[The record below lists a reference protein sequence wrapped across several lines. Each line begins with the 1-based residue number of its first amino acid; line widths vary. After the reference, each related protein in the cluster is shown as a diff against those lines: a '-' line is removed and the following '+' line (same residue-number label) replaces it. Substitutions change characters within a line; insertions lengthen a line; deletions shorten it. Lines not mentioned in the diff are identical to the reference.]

1 MISRHVQSLVPTTF
15 DKLVK
20 MGEWEEFGEKITDD
34 TYRERM
40 QRVKK
45 KIAEDGLDAL
55 FDFADCYRMSNVRWL
70 VDYRTIDGV
79 YPQPMLLYITAD
91 ENEKPIFFLPKSE
104 MESAARA
111 SKMHLFGN
119 DIREIRADLPKLLQ
133 EKRGSLK
140 RVGIC
145 GYSFMDLEIYL
156 PIREGLPDAE
166 IKSSMIVEGF
176 KAVKTEAELNSMRRA
191 GRCTNAGFQMIYDAL
206 EPGITELELTSLCYA
221 AMFAHG
227 AHAIAYDIMIQS
239 GENTQVLFRR
249 PTNRVI
255 QDGDII
261 LADVGCR
268 VNDWSADYARTYAL
282 GNVKPLHKDLMEKCT
297 IGFEQGLNRIHAGMN
312 GADAD
317 RIIKEEY
324 RKLGVEK
331 YLYEVSEGRTGAHA
345 TGMDPEEE
353 VPIIGTAGKGLT
365 YVENHTFAYELSLII
380 PNEVGVRTED
390 QIVVRKDGLEPLGN
404 FRRYLYK

>member
-1 MISRHVQSLVPTTF
+1 MISRRVLDLVPGTFDSLVSR
-15 DKLVK
+15 
-20 MGEWEEFGEKITDD
+20 GEFEAFGESISDATYQDRLQKVRNEITK
-34 TYRERM
+34 
-40 QRVKK
+40 Q
-45 KIAEDGLDAL
+45 GLDAL
-55 FDFADCYRMSNVRWL
+55 FVFADCYRMSNARWL

-79 YPQPMLLYITAD
+79 YPQPMLLYITVD
-91 ENEKPIFFLPKSE
+91 ENPIFFLPKSE

-111 SKMHLFGN
+111 SKMHLFGG
-119 DIREIRADLPKLLQ
+119 DIREIRADLKPLLAQ
-133 EKRGSLK
+133 KRSSLK
-140 RVGIC
+140 RLGIS

-156 PIREGLPDAE
+156 PIKEGLPDTKIE
-166 IKSSMIVEGF
+166 PSMIIETF

-191 GRCTNAGFQMIYDAL
+191 ARCTNAGFQMIYDAL

-221 AMFAHG
+221 AMFANG

-239 GENTQVLFRR
+239 GPNTQVLFLR

-282 GNVKPLHKDLMEKCT
+282 GKVKPHHKDLMEKCT
-297 IGFEQGLNRIHAGMN
+297 IGFEQGLNKICAGMN

-324 RKLGVEK
+324 RKLGVEQF
-331 YLYEVSEGRTGAHA
+331 LYEVSEGRTGAHA

-353 VPIIGTAGKGLT
+353 IPIIGTAGADQT

-380 PNEVGVRTED
+380 PNDVGVRTED

>member
-1 MISRHVQSLVPTTF
+1 MISEYVYKQVPQTF
-15 DKLVK
+15 DRLVRQ
-20 MGEWEEFGEKITDD
+20 GEFEEFGEAITDA
-34 TYRERM
+34 TYHERL
-40 QRVKK
+40 QRVKNK
-45 KIAEDGLDAL
+45 VSEDGLDGL
-55 FDFADCYRMSNVRWL
+55 FIFADCYRMSNARWL

-79 YPQPMLLYITAD
+79 YPQPMLLFVTAND
-91 ENEKPIFFLPKSE
+91 NPIFFLPKSE
-104 MESAARA
+104 IESAQRA
-111 SKMHLFGN
+111 SKMHLFGG
-119 DIREIRADLPKLLQ
+119 DIREIRADLKPLLN

-140 RVGIC
+140 KVGIC
-145 GYSFMDLEIYL
+145 GYTFMDLEIYL
-156 PIREGLPDAE
+156 PIREGLPDAD
-166 IKSSMIVEGF
+166 IKPSMIVENF

-191 GRCTNAGFQMIYDAL
+191 ARCTNAGFQMIYDAL

-221 AMFAHG
+221 AMFANG

-255 QDGDII
+255 KDGDII

-282 GNVKPLHKDLMEKCT
+282 GKVKPAHKDLMEKCT
-297 IGFEQGLNRIHAGMN
+297 IGFEQGLNKIYAGMN
-312 GADAD
+312 GAEAD
-317 RIIKEEY
+317 RVIKEEY
-324 RKLGVEK
+324 RKLGVEQ

-353 VPIIGTAGKGLT
+353 VPIIGTAGADQV

-380 PNEVGVRTED
+380 PNDVGVRTED
-390 QIVVRKDGLEPLGN
+390 QIVIRKDGMEPLGN

>member
-1 MISRHVQSLVPTTF
+1 MISENVYKQIPQTF
-15 DKLVK
+15 DRLVRQ
-20 MGEWEEFGEKITDD
+20 GEFEAFGETVPDS
-34 TYRERM
+34 TYHERM
-40 QRVKK
+40 QRVRA

-55 FDFADCYRMSNVRWL
+55 FVFADCYRMSNARWL

-79 YPQPMLLYITAD
+79 YPQPMLLYISPN
-91 ENEKPIFFLPKSE
+91 ENPIFFLPLSE
-104 MESAARA
+104 IESAQRA
-111 SKMHLFGN
+111 SKMRLFGG
-119 DIREIRADLPKLLQ
+119 DIREIRADLPPFIK

-145 GYSFMDLEIYL
+145 GYTFMDLEIYL

-166 IKSSMIVEGF
+166 IKQSMIVENF

-191 GRCTNAGFQMIYDAL
+191 ARCTNAGFQMIYDAL

-221 AMFAHG
+221 AMFANG

-239 GENTQVLFRR
+239 GENTQVLFLR

-255 QDGDII
+255 RDGDII

-268 VNDWSADYARTYAL
+268 VNDWSADYARTYAF
-282 GNVKPLHKDLMEKCT
+282 GNVKPAYKDLMEKCT
-297 IGFEQGLNRIHAGMN
+297 IGFEQGLNKICAGMN

-317 RIIKEEY
+317 RVIKEEY
-324 RKLGVEK
+324 RKLGVDK
-331 YLYEVSEGRTGAHA
+331 YFYEVSEGRTGAHA

-353 VPIIGTAGKGLT
+353 VPIIGTAGKDQV
-365 YVENHTFAYELSLII
+365 YVEGHTFAYELSLII
-380 PNEVGVRTED
+380 PGEVGVRTED
-390 QIVVRKDGLEPLGN
+390 QIVIRKDGMEPLGN

>member
-1 MISRHVQSLVPTTF
+1 
-15 DKLVK
+15 
-20 MGEWEEFGEKITDD
+20 
-34 TYRERM
+34 
-40 QRVKK
+40 
-45 KIAEDGLDAL
+45 
-55 FDFADCYRMSNVRWL
+55 
-70 VDYRTIDGV
+70 
-79 YPQPMLLYITAD
+79 
-91 ENEKPIFFLPKSE
+91 
-104 MESAARA
+104 
-111 SKMHLFGN
+111 MHLFGG
-119 DIREIRADLPKLLQ
+119 DIREIRADLKPLLKQ
-133 EKRGSLK
+133 KRSSLK
-140 RVGIC
+140 RVGIS

-156 PIREGLPDAE
+156 PIKEGLPDTKIE
-166 IKSSMIVEGF
+166 SSMIIETF

-191 GRCTNAGFQMIYDAL
+191 ARCTNAGFQMIYDAL

-221 AMFAHG
+221 AMFANG

-239 GENTQVLFRR
+239 GPNTQVLFLR

-282 GNVKPLHKDLMEKCT
+282 GKVKPHHKDLMEKCT
-297 IGFEQGLNRIHAGMN
+297 IGFEQGLNKICAGMN

-317 RIIKEEY
+317 RVIKEEY
-324 RKLGVEK
+324 RKLGVEQF
-331 YLYEVSEGRTGAHA
+331 LYEVSEGRTGAHA

-353 VPIIGTAGKGLT
+353 IPIIGTAGADQT

-380 PNEVGVRTED
+380 PNDVGVRTED

>member
-1 MISRHVQSLVPTTF
+1 MISSRVLDIIPSTFDSLVR
-15 DKLVK
+15 L
-20 MGEWEEFGEKITDD
+20 GEFEAFGEEISDA
-34 TYRERM
+34 TYHDRLKRIRE
-40 QRVKK
+40 
-45 KIAEDGLDAL
+45 KIAAEGLDAL
-55 FDFADCYRMSNVRWL
+55 FVFADCYRMSNARWL

-79 YPQPMLLYITAD
+79 YPQPMLLYITLD
-91 ENEKPIFFLPKSE
+91 ENPVFFLPKSE
-104 MESAARA
+104 IESAHRA
-111 SKMHLFGN
+111 SKMHLFGD
-119 DIREIRADLPKLLQ
+119 DIREIRADLP
-133 EKRGSLK
+133 GFLK
-140 RVGIC
+140 ARKGTLKNLGIS
-145 GYSFMDLEIYL
+145 GYTFMDLEIYL
-156 PIREGLPDAE
+156 PIKEGLPDTE
-166 IKSSMIVEGF
+166 IKPSLILENLKS
-176 KAVKTEAELNSMRRA
+176 VKTEAELNSMRRA
-191 GRCTNAGFQMIYDAL
+191 ARCTNAGFQMIYDAL

-221 AMFAHG
+221 AMFANG

-255 QDGDII
+255 KDGDII

-282 GNVKPLHKDLMEKCT
+282 GNVKPAHKDLMEKCT
-297 IGFEQGLNRIHAGMN
+297 IGFEQGLNKICAGMN

-317 RIIKEEY
+317 RVIKEEY
-324 RKLGVEK
+324 RKLGVEQ

-353 VPIIGTAGKGLT
+353 IPIIGTAGADQV

-390 QIVVRKDGLEPLGN
+390 QIAVRKDGLEPLGN

>member
-1 MISRHVQSLVPTTF
+1 MISRRVLDLVPNTFESLVSR
-15 DKLVK
+15 
-20 MGEWEEFGEKITDD
+20 GEFEAFGETISDATYHDRLQKIRD
-34 TYRERM
+34 EIS
-40 QRVKK
+40 K
-45 KIAEDGLDAL
+45 EGLDAL
-55 FDFADCYRMSNVRWL
+55 FIFADCYRMSNARWL

-79 YPQPMLLYITAD
+79 YPQPMLLYVTLND
-91 ENEKPIFFLPKSE
+91 NPTFFLPKSE

-111 SKMHLFGN
+111 SKMHLFGG
-119 DIREIRADLPKLLQ
+119 DIREIRADMKSFLK
-133 EKRGSLK
+133 EKRASLK
-140 RVGIC
+140 RVGIS
-145 GYSFMDLEIYL
+145 GYTFMDLEIYL
-156 PIREGLPDAE
+156 PIKEGLPDTKIE
-166 IKSSMIVEGF
+166 PSLIVEKL

-191 GRCTNAGFQMIYDAL
+191 ARCTNAGFQMIYDAL

-221 AMFAHG
+221 AMFANG

-239 GENTQVLFRR
+239 GPNTQVLFLR

-282 GNVKPLHKDLMEKCT
+282 GKVKPHHKDLMEKCT
-297 IGFEQGLNRIHAGMN
+297 VGFEQGLNKICAGMN

-317 RIIKEEY
+317 RIIKDEY
-324 RKLGVEK
+324 RKLGVEQ

-353 VPIIGTAGKGLT
+353 IPIIGTAGADQT

-380 PNEVGVRTED
+380 PDDVGVRTED

>member
-1 MISRHVQSLVPTTF
+1 MISSRVLDIIPSTFDSLVRR
-15 DKLVK
+15 
-20 MGEWEEFGEKITDD
+20 GEFEAFGEAISDATYHDRLKRVREKIT
-34 TYRERM
+34 
-40 QRVKK
+40 
-45 KIAEDGLDAL
+45 AEGLDAL
-55 FDFADCYRMSNVRWL
+55 FVFADCYRMSNARWL

-79 YPQPMLLYITAD
+79 YPQPMLLYITLN
-91 ENEKPIFFLPKSE
+91 ENPVFFLPKSE
-104 MESAARA
+104 MESAHRA
-111 SKMHLFGN
+111 SKMHLFGD
-119 DIREIRADLPKLLQ
+119 DIREIRADLP
-133 EKRGSLK
+133 GFLK
-140 RVGIC
+140 ARKSTLKNVGIS
-145 GYSFMDLEIYL
+145 GYTFMDLEIYL
-156 PIREGLPDAE
+156 PIKEGLPDTE
-166 IKSSMIVEGF
+166 IKPSLILENLKS
-176 KAVKTEAELNSMRRA
+176 VKTEAELNSMRRA
-191 GRCTNAGFQMIYDAL
+191 ARCTNAGFQMIYDAL

-221 AMFAHG
+221 AMFANG

-255 QDGDII
+255 KDGDII

-282 GNVKPLHKDLMEKCT
+282 GKVKPAHKDLMEKCT
-297 IGFEQGLNRIHAGMN
+297 IGFEQGLNKICAGMN

-317 RIIKEEY
+317 RVIKEEY
-324 RKLGVEK
+324 RKLGVEQ

-353 VPIIGTAGKGLT
+353 IPIIGTAGADQV

-390 QIVVRKDGLEPLGN
+390 QIAVRKDGLEPLGN

>member
-1 MISRHVQSLVPTTF
+1 MISENVYKQIPQAFDRLVRQ
-15 DKLVK
+15 
-20 MGEWEEFGEKITDD
+20 GEFEAFGETIPDS
-34 TYRERM
+34 TYQERM
-40 QRVKK
+40 QRVKA

-55 FDFADCYRMSNVRWL
+55 FVFADCYRMSNARWL

-79 YPQPMLLYITAD
+79 YPQPMLLYIAPN
-91 ENEKPIFFLPKSE
+91 ENPVFFLPKSE
-104 MESAARA
+104 IESAQRA
-111 SKMHLFGN
+111 SKMRLFGG
-119 DIREIRADLPKLLQ
+119 DIREIRADLPPFLKEKL
-133 EKRGSLK
+133 GSLK

-145 GYSFMDLEIYL
+145 GYTFMDLEIYL
-156 PIREGLPDAE
+156 PIREGLPDAQIGQSLIIE
-166 IKSSMIVEGF
+166 NF

-191 GRCTNAGFQMIYDAL
+191 ARCTNAGFQMIYDAL

-221 AMFAHG
+221 AMFANG

-239 GENTQVLFRR
+239 GENTQVLFLR

-255 QDGDII
+255 RDGDII

-282 GNVKPLHKDLMEKCT
+282 GKVKPGHKDLMEKCT
-297 IGFEQGLNRIHAGMN
+297 IGFEQGLNKICAGMN

-317 RIIKEEY
+317 RVIKEEY
-324 RKLGVEK
+324 RKLGVEQ
-331 YLYEVSEGRTGAHA
+331 YLYEVSVGRTGAHA

-353 VPIIGTAGKGLT
+353 IPIIGTAGKDQV
-365 YVENHTFAYELSLII
+365 YVEGHTFAYELSLII
-380 PNEVGVRTED
+380 PGEVGVRTED
-390 QIVVRKDGLEPLGN
+390 QIVIRKDGMEPLGN

>member
-1 MISRHVQSLVPTTF
+1 MISTSTLNKLPDLFDPLVRR
-15 DKLVK
+15 
-20 MGEWEEFGEKITDD
+20 GEWESFGEVIPDSLYHQRLD
-34 TYRERM
+34 TVR
-40 QRVKK
+40 KK
-45 KIAEDGLDAL
+45 VVEAGLDGL
-55 FDFADCYRMSNVRWL
+55 FIFADCYRMSNVRWL
-70 VDYRTIDGV
+70 ADYRTIDGV
-79 YPQPMLLYITAD
+79 YPQPMLLFISPD
-91 ENEKPIFFLPKSE
+91 GSNPVLFLPKSE
-104 MESAARA
+104 MESAQRA
-111 SKMHLFGN
+111 SKMHLFGG
-119 DIREIRADLPKLLQ
+119 DIREIRADLRPLLK
-133 EKRGSLK
+133 EKASSLK
-140 RVGIC
+140 KVGIC
-145 GYSFMDLEIYL
+145 GYTFMDLEIYL
-156 PIREGLPDAE
+156 PIREELPNAN
-166 IKSSMIVEGF
+166 IQPSLIVEQL

-191 GRCTNAGFQMIYDAL
+191 ARCTNAGFQMIYDAL

-221 AMFAHG
+221 AMFANG

-255 QDGDII
+255 QDGDIVM
-261 LADVGCR
+261 ADVGCR

-282 GNVKPLHKDLMEKCT
+282 GKVKPAHKVLMEKCT
-297 IGFEQGLNRIHAGMN
+297 EGFEKGLNRIYAGMN

-317 RIIKEEY
+317 RVIKEEY
-324 RKLGVEK
+324 RKLGVEQ

-353 VPIIGTAGKGLT
+353 IPIIGTAGADQV

>member
-1 MISRHVQSLVPTTF
+1 MISRRVLDLVPGTFDSLVSR
-15 DKLVK
+15 
-20 MGEWEEFGEKITDD
+20 GEFEAFGESISDATYHERLQKVRNEITK
-34 TYRERM
+34 
-40 QRVKK
+40 Q
-45 KIAEDGLDAL
+45 GLDAL
-55 FDFADCYRMSNVRWL
+55 FVFADCYRMSNARWL

-79 YPQPMLLYITAD
+79 YPQPMLLYITVD
-91 ENEKPIFFLPKSE
+91 ENPIFFLPKSE

-111 SKMHLFGN
+111 SKMHLFGG
-119 DIREIRADLPKLLQ
+119 DIREIRADLKPLLA
-133 EKRGSLK
+133 EKRSSLK
-140 RVGIC
+140 RVGIS

-156 PIREGLPDAE
+156 PIREGLPDTKIE
-166 IKSSMIVEGF
+166 SSMIIETF
-176 KAVKTEAELNSMRRA
+176 KAIKTEAELNSMRRA
-191 GRCTNAGFQMIYDAL
+191 ARCTNAGFQMIYDAL

-221 AMFAHG
+221 AMFANG

-239 GENTQVLFRR
+239 GPNTQVLFLR

-282 GNVKPLHKDLMEKCT
+282 GKVKPHHKDLMEKCT
-297 IGFEQGLNRIHAGMN
+297 IGFEQGLNKICAGMN

-317 RIIKEEY
+317 RVIKEEY
-324 RKLGVEK
+324 RKLGVEQF
-331 YLYEVSEGRTGAHA
+331 LYEVSEGRTGAHA

-353 VPIIGTAGKGLT
+353 IPIIGTAGADQT

-380 PNEVGVRTED
+380 PNDVGVRTED

>member
-1 MISRHVQSLVPTTF
+1 MISTSTLNKLPGLFDPLVRR
-15 DKLVK
+15 
-20 MGEWEEFGEKITDD
+20 GEWESFGEAIPDSL
-34 TYRERM
+34 YH
-40 QRVKK
+40 QRLDIIRKK
-45 KIAEDGLDAL
+45 VVEAGLDGL
-55 FDFADCYRMSNVRWL
+55 FIFADCYRMSNVRWL

-79 YPQPMLLYITAD
+79 YPQPMLLFVTPD
-91 ENEKPIFFLPKSE
+91 GVPPIFFLPKSE
-104 MESAARA
+104 MESAHRA
-111 SKMHLFGN
+111 SKMHLFGG
-119 DIREIRADLPKLLQ
+119 DIREIRADLRPLLK
-133 EKRGSLK
+133 EKASSLK
-140 RVGIC
+140 KVGIC
-145 GYSFMDLEIYL
+145 GYTFMDLEIYL
-156 PIREGLPDAE
+156 PIREGLPNAD
-166 IKSSMIVEGF
+166 IQPSMIVEQL

-191 GRCTNAGFQMIYDAL
+191 ARCTNAGFQMIYDAL

-221 AMFAHG
+221 AMFANG

-255 QDGDII
+255 QDGDIVM
-261 LADVGCR
+261 ADVGCR

-282 GNVKPLHKDLMEKCT
+282 GKVKPAHKDLMEKCT
-297 IGFEQGLNRIHAGMN
+297 EGFEKGLNRIHAGMN

-317 RIIKEEY
+317 RVVKEEY
-324 RKLGVEK
+324 RKLGVDQ

-353 VPIIGTAGKGLT
+353 IPIIGTAGADQV

-390 QIVVRKDGLEPLGN
+390 QIVVRRDGLEPLGN